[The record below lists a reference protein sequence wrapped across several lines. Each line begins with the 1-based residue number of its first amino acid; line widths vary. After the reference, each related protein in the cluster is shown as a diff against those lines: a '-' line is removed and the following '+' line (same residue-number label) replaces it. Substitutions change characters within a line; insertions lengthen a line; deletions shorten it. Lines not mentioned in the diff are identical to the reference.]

1 MKPPLSPDPNANPRL
16 AAALQ
21 KAKEGG
27 VPKSGIEMV
36 LARVRL
42 LCSIPLIFSSFV
54 IQYTRYIPM
63 WTTIKG
69 RDEMLI
75 D

>member
-27 VPKSGIEMV
+27 VPKSGVENA
-36 LARVRL
+36 LARVSTPCSLSIEKEDNLERRKELMYRQGQRL
-42 LCSIPLIFSSFV
+42 MVREL
-54 IQYTRYIPM
+54 
-63 WTTIKG
+63 G
-69 RDEMLI
+69 
-75 D
+75 

>member
-27 VPKSGIEMV
+27 VPKSGVENA
-36 LARVRL
+36 LARVSHSAHFIFVGPRYSRYSADDRLGRL
-42 LCSIPLIFSSFV
+42 LMVLEL
-54 IQYTRYIPM
+54 
-63 WTTIKG
+63 G
-69 RDEMLI
+69 
-75 D
+75 

>member
-27 VPKSGIEMV
+27 VPKSGVENA
-36 LARVRL
+36 LARVSILHLYDCRTRL
-42 LCSIPLIFSSFV
+42 LRKEETDNRLGLLLMV
-54 IQYTRYIPM
+54 LE
-63 WTTIKG
+63 W
-69 RDEMLI
+69 E
-75 D
+75 

>member
-27 VPKSGIEMV
+27 VPKSGVENA
-36 LARVRL
+36 LARVSIQSPL
-42 LCSIPLIFSSFV
+42 QLSLC
-54 IQYTRYIPM
+54 QT
-63 WTTIKG
+63 
-69 RDEMLI
+69 
-75 D
+75 